1 MAGAIAGYRKAAEP
15 HTKEGPVMG
24 KATTYVGMDVHQ
36 KDIAVAMLVPG
47 SLRAVEWTV
56 VNEGRAV
63 KRLARR
69 LKREAAGKVVESV
82 YEAGPCGYAVQRQ
95 FAGEG
100 VVCRVVAPSLIP
112 VKPGERIKTDRRDA
126 RKLAEL
132 ARAGLLTEVH
142 APTPEQEAVRD
153 LCRCREDAKEDL
165 LRARHRLSKMLL
177 RRGWR
182 YGAGRAW
189 TARHRAW
196 LRGLRF
202 EHPADLVVFD
212 DYLVAIELLE
222 QRLRGLDGALEE
234 ISRSEPYAER
244 VGWLRCFRGIDTI
257 TAMTVLAEL
266 HDFRRFTS
274 PRQLMAYLGLV
285 PREHSSGES
294 TRRGGLTKA
303 GNSHVRRVLIEA
315 AWHYRHRP
323 AVGAKL
329 RRRRQGQP
337 AAMIALADRAQQ
349 RLYRRWGRLVLGRG
363 KPTPKAVAAL
373 ARELAGFV
381 WAALAQSPQPPTSAA
396 VN

>member
-1 MAGAIAGYRKAAEP
+1 
-15 HTKEGPVMG
+15 MG

-47 SLRAVEWTV
+47 SRRAVEWTV
-56 VNEGRAV
+56 ANEGRAV
-63 KRLARR
+63 KRLVRK
-69 LKREAAGKVVESV
+69 LKREGAGKVESV

-95 FAGEG
+95 LAAEG

-112 VKPGERIKTDRRDA
+112 VKPGERVKTDRRDA

-153 LCRCREDAKEDL
+153 LCRCREDAREDL

-189 TARHRAW
+189 TGRHRAW

-202 EHPADLVVFD
+202 EYPAEQVVFD
-212 DYLVAIELLE
+212 DYLMAIELLE
-222 QRLRGLDGALEE
+222 QRLRGLDRTLEE
-234 ISRSEPYAER
+234 ISRTEPYVER

-257 TAMTVLAEL
+257 TAMTILAEL

-274 PRQLMAYLGLV
+274 ARRLMAYLGLV
-285 PREHSSGES
+285 PGEHSSGES

-303 GNSHVRRVLIEA
+303 GNAHVRRVLIEA

-323 AVGAKL
+323 AVGAPL

-337 AAMIALADRAQQ
+337 TAMIALADRAQQ

-373 ARELAGFV
+373 ARELVGFL
-381 WAALAQSPQPPTSAA
+381 WAALSAGPTPVA
-396 VN
+396 VPAN